1 MGTDIK
7 LKDLFGQT
15 QTEQDISTVSVP
27 KADGTGR
34 EFYVKRPV
42 IYYKL
47 VASPPYAPE
56 GKEDTIIF
64 WNIGDGAL
72 LGDVPIDTGN
82 CGGVVHAPIAG
93 KTTKP
98 IVVIQVEKYL
108 EGVTADNTDKAEL
121 IYLYE
126 TLAGATLLEALE
138 EAGTAD
144 FTAQP
149 GWGQLIQGADGR
161 TYTYTQLTDLSGIA
175 IGIEQPNTIIDQRLF
190 YSYLTAKS
198 NTAVAYTAA
207 KNGEHTIVP
216 PAESSGISTVS
227 LTVDVPEPEP
237 NLQDKSVAI
246 TENGT
251 QEFSPDTGYDGI
263 KKFTANVNVAGGGGT
278 SVQPDYAQNN
288 SAAADYIKNRP
299 GGYMI
304 EYPSVTKTFTGTT
317 DDPNYVDLGGAPAFL
332 FTTDILPNSAILNAT
347 GKVTISDGTTT
358 KVVDIGSILLGADM
372 GEQGAVF
379 DVSAVGESSPVAGI
393 YLIKQRIPD
402 MPETFTT
409 GVYLIGLSDGT
420 VTSYI
425 SEFTN
430 AAASEPAVID
440 EKYLEV
446 KSSNWGATWAT
457 PITDQTDGY
466 ISSRIGGFWGS
477 KSNPWDFDGDLTGK
491 EVIAPDGSDYKFVK
505 ISDDAVPLDYA
516 ARSYVDQK
524 DFGSD
529 TASGINIRRS
539 DIKLFTDL
547 VGHPITDGNGFI
559 IKKTGAFAGAPTDLE
574 LDLVISVQTPYAME
588 NDVKFTQGTWFLYKA
603 GSGDTPAHYISS
615 IGWSNGGTSGDHIV
629 RMPYEFVEQNPNALT
644 TDTQTLTDA
653 QKLQARTNIGTV
665 AGTDKEMILVSSTA
679 GSTRKF
685 KITVTDDGTLTATE
699 VTQ

>member
-42 IYYKL
+42 IYYRL

-56 GKEDTIIF
+56 STEDTLIC

-108 EGVTADNTDKAEL
+108 EGVTADNTGKAGL
-121 IYLYE
+121 VYLYE
-126 TLAGATLLEALE
+126 TLAGATLLEVLE
-138 EAGTAD
+138 KAGTAD

-149 GWGQLIQGADGR
+149 GWGQIIQGADGQ

-175 IGIEQPNTIIDQRLF
+175 IGIEQPNNILNQRLF
-190 YSYLTAKS
+190 YSFLTEKTNS
-198 NTAVAYTAA
+198 AVAYTAA
-207 KNGEHTIVP
+207 KNGAHTIVP

-251 QEFSPDTGYDGI
+251 QEFSADTGYDGI
-263 KKFTANVNVAGGGGT
+263 KKLTATVNVAGGGGT
-278 SVQPDYAQNN
+278 GVQPDYAQNN

-304 EYPSVTKTFTGTT
+304 EYPAITKTYTGTT
-317 DDPNYVDLGGAPAFL
+317 DDPNYIGGGGEEPNL
-332 FTTDILPNSAILNAT
+332 FRFSDTPLPSEAILKGV
-347 GKVTISDGTTT
+347 GKFTKSDGTITEIET
-358 KVVDIGSILLGADM
+358 IS
-372 GEQGAVF
+372 
-379 DVSAVGESSPVAGI
+379 VGEEIGGFGTTFFVTAGDANAEI
-393 YLIKQRIPD
+393 YLLQQE
-402 MPETFTT
+402 ME
-409 GVYLIGLSDGT
+409 GLSG
-420 VTSYI
+420 VIFSSVPGGAYI
-425 SEFTN
+425 SEFTS
-430 AAASEPAVID
+430 AAVSEPAVID
-440 EKYLEV
+440 EKYLAV
-446 KSSNWGATWAT
+446 KPSNWGTTWPT
-457 PITDQTDGY
+457 PITGQADGY
-466 ISSRIGGFWGS
+466 IASKIGGFWGS
-477 KSNPWDFDGDLTGK
+477 ENNPWDFDGDLTGK
-491 EVIAPDGSDYKFVK
+491 ETYVPENSDYMWVK
-505 ISDDAVPLDYA
+505 VSDDAVPFDYVLN
-516 ARSYVDQK
+516 SFVYHE
-524 DFGSD
+524 DFESSGGSG
-529 TASGINIRRS
+529 SSVNRENIT
-539 DIKLFTDL
+539 LFANL
-547 VGHPITDGNGFI
+547 AGHPITDGDGFTVEM
-559 IKKTGAFAGAPTDLE
+559 TGMFPGQEAGKAID
-574 LDLVISVQTPYAME
+574 VILSVQTPYVTK
-588 NDVKFTQGTWFLYKA
+588 DGIRFSQGTWYLYKKA
-603 GSGDTPAHYISS
+603 GTDGTPAHFIS
-615 IGWSNGGTSGDHIV
+615 GVRWRNGGTTGDHIV
-629 RMPYEFVEQNPNALT
+629 RMPYEFVEQHPNTLT
-644 TDTQTLTDA
+644 TDAQTLTDA

-665 AGTDKEMILVSSTA
+665 EGTDKEMILSSSTA
-679 GSTRKF
+679 GSTKKF

>member
-15 QTEQDISTVSVP
+15 QTEQDISTISVP

-108 EGVTADNTDKAEL
+108 QGVTADNTGKAEL

-126 TLAGATLLEALE
+126 ALAGATLLEVLE
-138 EAGTAD
+138 KAGTAD

-149 GWGQLIQGADGR
+149 GWGQLIQGADGK
-161 TYTYTQLTDLSGIA
+161 TYAYTQLTDLSGIA
-175 IGIEQPNTIIDQRLF
+175 IGIEQPNNIFNQRLF
-190 YSYLTAKS
+190 YSFLTEKTNS
-198 NTAVAYTAA
+198 SVAYTAA
-207 KNGEHTIVP
+207 KNGAHTIVP
-216 PAESSGISTVS
+216 PAESSGISAVS

-251 QEFSPDTGYDGI
+251 QEFSADTGYDGI
-263 KKFTANVNVAGGGGT
+263 KKLTATVNVAGGGGT

-304 EYPSVTKTFTGTT
+304 EYQSVTKTFTGTT
-317 DDPNYVDLGGAPAFL
+317 DDPNYIGGGGEDPNL
-332 FTTDILPNSAILNAT
+332 FRFSDTPLPSEAILKGV
-347 GKVTISDGTTT
+347 GKFTKSDGTITEIET
-358 KVVDIGSILLGADM
+358 ISVGEEMGGFGTIFFVTAGDAHAEIYLLQQEMDGLLGVIFASVP
-372 GEQGAVF
+372 GGA
-379 DVSAVGESSPVAGI
+379 
-393 YLIKQRIPD
+393 
-402 MPETFTT
+402 
-409 GVYLIGLSDGT
+409 
-420 VTSYI
+420 YI
-425 SEFTN
+425 SEFTS
-430 AAASEPAVID
+430 AAVSEPAVID
-440 EKYLEV
+440 EKYLAV
-446 KSSNWGATWAT
+446 KPSNWGATWAT
-457 PITDQTDGY
+457 PIAGQVEGY
-466 ISSRIGGFWGS
+466 IASKIGGFWGS
-477 KSNPWDFDGDLTGK
+477 ERNPWDFDGDLTGK
-491 EVIAPDGSDYKFVK
+491 ETYVPKNSDYMWVK
-505 ISDDAVPLDYA
+505 VSDDAVPFDYVLN
-516 ARSYVDQK
+516 SFVEHK
-524 DFGSD
+524 DFEGSS
-529 TASGINIRRS
+529 SGRS
-539 DIKLFTDL
+539 VNRGDITLFANL
-547 VGHPITDGNGFI
+547 AGHPITDGDGFAVEM
-559 IKKTGAFAGAPTDLE
+559 TGVFPGQEAGKAIDVL
-574 LDLVISVQTPYAME
+574 LSVQTPYVTE
-588 NDVKFTQGTWFLYKA
+588 DGIRFSQGTWYLYKKA
-603 GSGDTPAHYISS
+603 GTDGTPAHFIS
-615 IGWSNGGTSGDHIV
+615 GVQWRKGGTDGDHIV
-629 RMPYEFVEQNPNALT
+629 RVPYEFVEQNPKTLT
-644 TDTQTLTDA
+644 TDAQTLTDA
-653 QKLQARTNIGTV
+653 QKNQARTNIGTV
-665 AGTDKEMILVSSTA
+665 AGTDKEMILGSSTA
-679 GSTRKF
+679 GSAKKF

>member
-42 IYYKL
+42 IYYRL

-56 GKEDTIIF
+56 STEDTLIC

-108 EGVTADNTDKAEL
+108 EGVTADNTGKAGL
-121 IYLYE
+121 VYLYE
-126 TLAGATLLEALE
+126 TLAGATLLEVLE
-138 EAGTAD
+138 KTGTAN

-149 GWGQLIQGADGR
+149 GWGQLIQGADGQ
-161 TYTYTQLTDLSGIA
+161 TYTYTQLTDLSSIA
-175 IGIEQPNTIIDQRLF
+175 IGIEQPNQIIDQRLF
-190 YSYLTAKS
+190 YSFLMEKTNS
-198 NTAVAYTAA
+198 AVAYTAA
-207 KNGEHTIVP
+207 KNGAHTIVP
-216 PAESSGISTVS
+216 PAESSGISAVN
-227 LTVDVPEPEP
+227 LTVDVPESEP

-251 QEFSPDTGYDGI
+251 QEFSADTGYDGI
-263 KKFTANVNVAGGGGT
+263 KKLTATVNVAGGGGT
-278 SVQPDYAQNN
+278 GVQPDYAQNN

-304 EYPSVTKTFTGTT
+304 EYPAITKTYTGTT
-317 DDPNYVDLGGAPAFL
+317 DDPNYIGGEGEGVNFFRFSDTP
-332 FTTDILPNSAILNAT
+332 LPSEAILKGV
-347 GKVTISDGTTT
+347 GKLTKSDGTITEIEAISVGEEMGGFGT
-358 KVVDIGSILLGADM
+358 IFFVTAGDAQAQIYLLQQEMDGLLGVIFASVP
-372 GEQGAVF
+372 GGA
-379 DVSAVGESSPVAGI
+379 
-393 YLIKQRIPD
+393 
-402 MPETFTT
+402 
-409 GVYLIGLSDGT
+409 
-420 VTSYI
+420 YI

-430 AAASEPAVID
+430 AAVSEPAVIE
-440 EKYLEV
+440 EKYLAV
-446 KSSNWGATWAT
+446 KPSNWGVHTKGLG
-457 PITDQTDGY
+457 DGY

-477 KSNPWDFDGDLTGK
+477 NNNLWRFDGDLTGK
-491 EVIAPDGSDYKFVK
+491 EVITVDPGYKFVK
-505 ISDDAVPLDYA
+505 ISDDAVPLDYV
-516 ARSYVDQK
+516 ARGSVYQT

-529 TASGINIRRS
+529 SSVGIGIRRS

-547 VGHPITDGNGFI
+547 AGRLITDGDGFI
-559 IKKTGAFAGAPTDLE
+559 VKRTGWFTGTPTDKD
-574 LDLVISVQTPYAME
+574 LDLVISVQTPYAIEE
-588 NDVKFTQGTWFLYKA
+588 NVKFTQGTWFLYKE
-603 GSGDTPAHYISS
+603 GSGDTPAHYISM
-615 IGWSNGGTSGDHIV
+615 IDWDNGGSDGDHIV
-629 RMPYEFVEQNPNALT
+629 RMPYEFVEQHPNTLT
-644 TDTQTLTDA
+644 TDAQTLTDA

-665 AGTDKEMILVSSTA
+665 AGTDKEMILRSSTA
-679 GSTRKF
+679 GSTKKF
-685 KITVTDDGTLTATE
+685 KITVTDDGTLHATE

>member
-108 EGVTADNTDKAEL
+108 EGVTADNTGKAEL

-126 TLAGATLLEALE
+126 TLAGATLLEVLE
-138 EAGTAD
+138 KAGTAD
-144 FTAQP
+144 FAAQP
-149 GWGQLIQGADGR
+149 GWGQLIQGADGQ

-175 IGIEQPNTIIDQRLF
+175 IGIEQPNQIIDQRLF
-190 YSYLTAKS
+190 YSFLAEKTNS
-198 NTAVAYTAA
+198 AVAYTAA
-207 KNGEHTIVP
+207 KNGSHTIVP
-216 PAESSGISTVS
+216 PAESSGISAVN
-227 LTVDVPEPEP
+227 LTVDVPESEP

-251 QEFSPDTGYDGI
+251 QEFSADTGYDGI
-263 KKFTANVNVAGGGGT
+263 KKLTAKVNVAGGGGT
-278 SVQPDYAQNN
+278 GVQPDYAQNN

-299 GGYMI
+299 GGYMR
-304 EYPSVTKTFTGTT
+304 EYPSITKTFTGTT
-317 DDPNYVDLGGAPAFL
+317 DDPNYVDFEGMPAFL
-332 FTTDILPNSAILNAT
+332 FTTDILPYSAILNGT
-347 GKVTISDGTTT
+347 GKVTGSDGTTT
-358 KVVDIGSILLGADM
+358 KVADISSIMLGGDM
-372 GEQGAVF
+372 GEQGAAFYVLI
-379 DVSAVGESSPVAGI
+379 AGESEPAALI
-393 YLIKQRIPD
+393 YLIKQRSPD
-402 MPETFTT
+402 FPETISP
-409 GVYLIGLSDGT
+409 GVYLIGMSQDSVT
-420 VTSYI
+420 VYI
-425 SEFTN
+425 SEFTSP
-430 AAASEPAVID
+430 ATSDPAVID
-440 EKYLEV
+440 AKYLAT
-446 KSSNWGATWAT
+446 KPANWGAPAN
-457 PITDQTDGY
+457 DLGDGY
-466 ISSRIGGFWGS
+466 ISSRVGGFWG
-477 KSNPWDFDGDLTGK
+477 NNYNVWGFDGDLTGK
-491 EVIAPDGSDYKFVK
+491 EVIASDGSDYKFVK
-505 ISDDAVPLDYA
+505 ISDDAVPLDYV
-516 ARSYVDQK
+516 ARGSIFQK

-529 TASGINIRRS
+529 TADGINISRS

-547 VGHPITDGNGFI
+547 VGRPITDGDGFI
-559 IKKTGAFAGAPTDLE
+559 VKKTGQFTGAPADQE
-574 LDLVISVQTPYAME
+574 LNLIISVQTPYAMKAG
-588 NDVKFTQGTWFLYKA
+588 VKLTQGTWFLYKA
-603 GSGDTPAHYISS
+603 GSGDTPAHFISS
-615 IGWSNGGTSGDHIV
+615 IDWDNGDSDGDHIV
-629 RMPYEFVEQNPNALT
+629 QIPYEFVEQNPNTLT
-644 TDTQTLTDA
+644 ANAQTLTDA

-665 AGTDKEMILVSSTA
+665 AGTDKGMILRSSTI
-679 GSTRKF
+679 GSTKKF
-685 KITVTDDGTLTATE
+685 KITVTDDGALHATE

>member
-42 IYYKL
+42 IYYNL
-47 VASPPYAPE
+47 IENPPYALE
-56 GKEDTIIF
+56 GEKDVFIF
-64 WNIGDGAL
+64 WNIGDGSLFDDAA
-72 LGDVPIDTGN
+72 IDTGN
-82 CGGVVHAPIAG
+82 CLGVSYAPVAG
-93 KTTKP
+93 KTTTP
-98 IVVIQVEKYL
+98 VVRISVEKYL
-108 EGVTADNTDKAEL
+108 EGIAEDNTGYAVL
-121 IYLYE
+121 VYLYE
-126 TLAGATLLEALE
+126 ALAGAILLEVAELS
-138 EAGTAD
+138 GTAD

-149 GWGQLIQGADGR
+149 GWGQLIQGADGQ

-216 PAESSGISTVS
+216 PAESSGISAVS

-251 QEFSPDTGYDGI
+251 REFSADTGYDGI
-263 KKFTANVNVAGGGGT
+263 KKLTATVNVAGGGGT
-278 SVQPDYAQNN
+278 GVQPDYAQNN

-304 EYPSVTKTFTGTT
+304 EYPAITKTYTGTT
-317 DDPNYVDLGGAPAFL
+317 DDPNYINGGGADMNL
-332 FTTDILPNSAILNAT
+332 FRFSDTPLPSEAILNGVGEFT
-347 GKVTISDGTTT
+347 KSDGTTT
-358 KVVDIGSILLGADM
+358 EIEVISVEEEM
-372 GEQGAVF
+372 GEFGAIFSVT
-379 DVSAVGESSPVAGI
+379 AGDAKAEI
-393 YLIKQRIPD
+393 YLLQQE
-402 MPETFTT
+402 MEGLW
-409 GVYLIGLSDGT
+409 GVIFASIQGGA
-420 VTSYI
+420 YI
-425 SEFTN
+425 SEFTS

-440 EKYLEV
+440 KKYLAT
-446 KSSNWGATWAT
+446 KPSNWGATWAT

-477 KSNPWDFDGDLTGK
+477 KSNPWDFDGDLTEK
-491 EVIAPDGSDYKFVK
+491 EVIAPDGSYYKFVK
-505 ISDDAVPLDYA
+505 ISEDAVPLDYA
-516 ARSYVDQK
+516 ARSYVYQK

-529 TASGINIRRS
+529 TASGINIGRS
-539 DIKLFTDL
+539 DIKLLSDL

-559 IKKTGAFAGAPTDLE
+559 IKKAGAFAGAPTDLE
-574 LDLVISVQTPYAME
+574 LELVISVQTPYAME

-615 IGWSNGGTSGDHIV
+615 MEWSNGGTSGDHIV
-629 RMPYEFVEQNPNALT
+629 RMPYEFVEQNPNTLT
-644 TDTQTLTDA
+644 TDAQTLTDA

-679 GSTRKF
+679 GSAKKF
-685 KITVTDDGTLTATE
+685 RITVTDDGALHATE